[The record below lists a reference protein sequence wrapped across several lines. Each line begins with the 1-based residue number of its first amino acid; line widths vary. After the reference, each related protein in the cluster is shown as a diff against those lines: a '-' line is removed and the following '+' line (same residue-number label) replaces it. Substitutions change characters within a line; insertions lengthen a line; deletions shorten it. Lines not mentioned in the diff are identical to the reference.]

1 MSKKLTPEEKEKQ
14 RILKAEEKKEDKKA
28 LAAFKDLVKR
38 AREKDALVEL
48 ILPEG
53 GNHIIPRNI

>member
-14 RILKAEEKKEDKKA
+14 RLLKAEEKKEDKRSF
-28 LAAFKDLVKR
+28 AAFKDLVKR

-53 GNHIIPRNI
+53 EII

>member
-14 RILKAEEKKEDKKA
+14 KILKAEEKKEDKKA
-28 LAAFKDLVKR
+28 FAAFKDLVKR

-53 GNHIIPRNI
+53 EIL

>member
-1 MSKKLTPEEKEKQ
+1 MSKKLTQEEKESQK
-14 RILKAEEKKEDKKA
+14 RLRAETKKEEKKA
-28 LAAFKDLVKR
+28 LAAFRDLVKR

-53 GNHIIPRNI
+53 ETI

>member
-1 MSKKLTPEEKEKQ
+1 MAKKLTEEEKEKQ
-14 RILKAEEKKEDKKA
+14 KKLKADEKKEDKKA

-53 GNHIIPRNI
+53 ETM

>member
-1 MSKKLTPEEKEKQ
+1 MSKKLTQEEKEKQ
-14 RILKAEEKKEDKKA
+14 KVLRAEEKREDKKA

-53 GNHIIPRNI
+53 EIL

>member
-1 MSKKLTPEEKEKQ
+1 MTKKLTQEEKESQKKL
-14 RILKAEEKKEDKKA
+14 RAEEKKEEKKA
-28 LAAFKDLVKR
+28 LAAFRDLVKR

-53 GNHIIPRNI
+53 ETI

>member
-14 RILKAEEKKEDKKA
+14 RILKAEEKKEHKKA
-28 LAAFKDLVKR
+28 LAAFKDLIKR

-48 ILPEG
+48 TLPEG
-53 GNHIIPRNI
+53 EII

>member
-1 MSKKLTPEEKEKQ
+1 MAKKLTQEEKEKQ
-14 RILKAEEKKEDKKA
+14 KLLRAEEKREDKKA

-53 GNHIIPRNI
+53 EVL

>member
-1 MSKKLTPEEKEKQ
+1 MAKKLSTEEKDKIKKEKAAQ
-14 RILKAEEKKEDKKA
+14 KIEDKKA
-28 LAAFKDLVKR
+28 FAAFKDLVKR

-53 GNHIIPRNI
+53 ESI

>member
-1 MSKKLTPEEKEKQ
+1 MSKKLTPVEKEKQ
-14 RILKAEEKKEDKKA
+14 KILKAEEKKEPKKA

-38 AREKDALVEL
+38 AREKDALIEV

-53 GNHIIPRNI
+53 ESL